1 MGYRSDVAFAIRFP
15 NAEQRNAFAVAIR
28 MNGNALELE
37 CFAEYREYNDRT
49 YTCFFSDVKWYDG
62 YADVKAHHE
71 LMERAVDAHEGSYV
85 FRRIG
90 EEDDDI
96 ETQGNGEDA
105 PWELVHLSRSLEIME
120 GY

>member
-15 NAEQRNAFAVAIR
+15 TAEQRNAFAVAVR
-28 MNGNALELE
+28 MNGNALELQ
-37 CFAEYREYNDRT
+37 CFDEYTEYDDRT
-49 YTCFFSDVKWYDG
+49 YAGFFPDTKWYDG

-96 ETQGNGEDA
+96 ETQHAGVEV
-105 PWELVHLSRSLEIME
+105 PWEVVHLSRGLQIV
-120 GY
+120 